1 MTTLLI
7 AMGALIAAMI
17 VRAVLDPWAPSP
29 ATRETEDQAGAEARV
44 RMMQTIAPSSF

>member
-7 AMGALIAAMI
+7 AIRELIVAMI

-29 ATRETEDQAGAEARV
+29 ATREPEDRAG
-44 RMMQTIAPSSF
+44 TIALSCF

>member
-7 AMGALIAAMI
+7 AMGEMIAAMI

-29 ATRETEDQAGAEARV
+29 ATREPEDQAW
-44 RMMQTIAPSSF
+44 MMQTIALSCF